1 MITWRDVLIRHID
14 RCEERNM
21 TKIQSLRGRI
31 SAKLRSD
38 RGASL
43 SFALLLFLVCTV
55 IGSVVLAAGT
65 ASAGRMSQLG
75 ESDQRYYSVASA
87 AQLLAKELTDK
98 EIRIVRTCKE
108 TETTEYELE
117 NDKLNEKPGFPK
129 TTFAY
134 ETTLFRINTTDTGE
148 YIFESENPRIYS
160 YKEIKKVTDT
170 DQPFYSTTDEGS
182 FLSERAVHLLFG
194 TDGTCNNTAAMGKSF
209 SSSATVEEGSFTME
223 HTVYSD
229 ILKIKGKYR
238 MNADGTIVLTLWD
251 DTGAAQSFSLIL
263 TLQPEFV
270 ENTSTNSVTTPPAPV
285 NPASEDYISTETKTT
300 VKESTAVWK
309 LGSITKNSVAYSGS

>member
-1 MITWRDVLIRHID
+1 
-14 RCEERNM
+14 M

-98 EIRIVRTCKE
+98 EVRIKRECV
-108 TETTEYELE
+108 ETT
-117 NDKLNEKPGFPK
+117 
-129 TTFAY
+129 
-134 ETTLFRINTTDTGE
+134 TTLYEIQDDAETLGDGSATKAYKYTTTLQKKGEGSNYTNITEKTKEYASGAEQTGE
-148 YIFESENPRIYS
+148 
-160 YKEIKKVTDT
+160 
-170 DQPFYSTTDEGS
+170 PFYDAGTAGS

-209 SSSATVEEGSFTME
+209 SSSTTSEDGSFTIE
-223 HTVYSD
+223 HEVYGD
-229 ILKIKGKYR
+229 ILKITGKYR
-238 MNADGTIVLTLWD
+238 MTADGTIVLTLWD
-251 DTGAAQSFSLIL
+251 KDGKDQSFSLVL

-270 ENTSTNSVTTPPAPV
+270 ENTTTSSETIPPAPV
-285 NPASEDYISTETKTT
+285 NQASEDYISTETKTT

-309 LGSITKNSVAYSGS
+309 LGSITKNSAKYS

>member
-1 MITWRDVLIRHID
+1 
-14 RCEERNM
+14 M

-98 EIRIVRTCKE
+98 EVRIIRKCV
-108 TETTEYELE
+108 ETT
-117 NDKLNEKPGFPK
+117 
-129 TTFAY
+129 TTPYRIKDDAETLGPNGSATKAY
-134 ETTLFRINTTDTGE
+134 EYTTTLQKKDGDIIATKTEEYADSADQTGE
-148 YIFESENPRIYS
+148 
-160 YKEIKKVTDT
+160 
-170 DQPFYSTTDEGS
+170 PFYDAGTGGS

-209 SSSATVEEGSFTME
+209 SSSTTSEDGSFTME
-223 HTVYSD
+223 HTVYGD
-229 ILKIKGKYR
+229 ILKITGKYR
-238 MNADGTIVLTLWD
+238 MTADGTIVLTLWD
-251 DTGAAQSFSLIL
+251 KDGKDQSFSLIL

-270 ENTSTNSVTTPPAPV
+270 ENTTTSSETKPPAPV
-285 NPASEDYISTETKTT
+285 NQASEDYISTETKTT

-309 LGSITKNSVAYSGS
+309 LGSITKNSVKYS

>member
-1 MITWRDVLIRHID
+1 
-14 RCEERNM
+14 M

-98 EIRIVRTCKE
+98 EVRIIRKCVE
-108 TETTEYELE
+108 TKTTPYKIQDDAETLVSNGSATTAYEYTTTLQKKGEGD
-117 NDKLNEKPGFPK
+117 NYSDITTPK
-129 TTFAY
+129 TTPYDADA
-134 ETTLFRINTTDTGE
+134 EQTG
-148 YIFESENPRIYS
+148 
-160 YKEIKKVTDT
+160 V
-170 DQPFYSTTDEGS
+170 PFYDAGTAGS

-209 SSSATVEEGSFTME
+209 SSSTTLEESSATVEEGSFTME
-223 HTVYSD
+223 HTFNSD
-229 ILKIKGKYR
+229 VLKINSDVLKITGKYR
-238 MNADGTIVLTLWD
+238 MTANGTIVLTLWD
-251 DTGAAQSFSLIL
+251 KDGKDQSFSLVL

-270 ENTSTNSVTTPPAPV
+270 ENTTTYSETKPPKPV
-285 NPASEDYISTETKTT
+285 GPASKDYTSEETKTT
-300 VKESTAVWK
+300 VKESTATWK

>member
-1 MITWRDVLIRHID
+1 
-14 RCEERNM
+14 M

-38 RGASL
+38 SGASL

-98 EIRIVRTCKE
+98 EVRIIRECV
-108 TETTEYELE
+108 ETT
-117 NDKLNEKPGFPK
+117 
-129 TTFAY
+129 TTPYKIQDDAETLVSNGSATKAY
-134 ETTLFRINTTDTGE
+134 KYTTTLQKKDGDIIATKTKEYADSAEQTGE
-148 YIFESENPRIYS
+148 
-160 YKEIKKVTDT
+160 
-170 DQPFYSTTDEGS
+170 PFYNDVTAGS

-194 TDGTCNNTAAMGKSF
+194 TAGTCNNSDAMSKSF
-209 SSSATVEEGSFTME
+209 SSSETVEDGLFTME
-223 HTVYSD
+223 HTFNSD
-229 ILKIKGKYR
+229 ILKITGKYR
-238 MNADGTIVLTLWD
+238 MTADGTIVLTLWD
-251 DTGAAQSFSLIL
+251 KDGKDQSFSLVL

-270 ENTSTNSVTTPPAPV
+270 ENTTTSSVTSPPEPF
-285 NPASEDYISTETKTT
+285 NPASKEYRATETRTT
-300 VKESTAVWK
+300 VKESTATWK
-309 LGSITKNSVAYSGS
+309 LGSITKNSVKYS

>member
-1 MITWRDVLIRHID
+1 
-14 RCEERNM
+14 M

-98 EIRIVRTCKE
+98 EVRIKRECV
-108 TETTEYELE
+108 ETTTTPYTISDDAETLVP
-117 NDKLNEKPGFPK
+117 DVDHTK
-129 TTFAY
+129 TYKYIYT
-134 ETTLFRINTTDTGE
+134 TTLQKKDGDIIATKTKEYADSAEQTGE
-148 YIFESENPRIYS
+148 
-160 YKEIKKVTDT
+160 
-170 DQPFYSTTDEGS
+170 PFYNDVTAGS

-209 SSSATVEEGSFTME
+209 SSSTTVEEGSFTME
-223 HTVYSD
+223 HTVHGD
-229 ILKIKGKYR
+229 ILKITGKYR

-251 DTGAAQSFSLIL
+251 KDGKDQSFSLVL

-270 ENTSTNSVTTPPAPV
+270 ENTTTYSETKPPKPV
-285 NPASEDYISTETKTT
+285 DAASKYYTSEETKTT

-309 LGSITKNSVAYSGS
+309 LGSITKNSVKYS

>member
-87 AQLLAKELTDK
+87 AQLLAKELTNK
-98 EIRIVRTCKE
+98 EVRIIRKCVE
-108 TETTEYELE
+108 TKTTPYKIQDDAETLVSNGSATTAYEYTTTLQKKGEGDNYSDITTPKTTHYAE
-117 NDKLNEKPGFPK
+117 DAEKPG
-129 TTFAY
+129 
-134 ETTLFRINTTDTGE
+134 
-148 YIFESENPRIYS
+148 
-160 YKEIKKVTDT
+160 V
-170 DQPFYSTTDEGS
+170 PFYDAGTVGS

-194 TDGTCNNTAAMGKSF
+194 PDGTCSNPDAMGKSF
-209 SSSATVEEGSFTME
+209 SSSTTVEDGSFTME
-223 HTVYSD
+223 HEVYGD
-229 ILKIKGKYR
+229 ILKITGKYR
-238 MNADGTIVLTLWD
+238 MTANGTIVLTLWD
-251 DTGAAQSFSLIL
+251 KDGKDQSFSLVL

-270 ENTSTNSVTTPPAPV
+270 ENTTTYSETKPPKPV
-285 NPASEDYISTETKTT
+285 GPESKDYTSEETKTT
-300 VKESTAVWK
+300 VKESTATWK

>member
-1 MITWRDVLIRHID
+1 M
-14 RCEERNM
+14 M
-21 TKIQSLRGRI
+21 KISLLRRMM
-31 SAKLRSD
+31 SAKIRSN

-43 SFALLLFLVCTV
+43 IFALLLFLVCTV

-98 EIRIVRTCKE
+98 EVRIIRECV
-108 TETTEYELE
+108 ETTTTLYKISDDAETLVQNGSPTTAYDYTTRLQKKGEGD
-117 NDKLNEKPGFPK
+117 NYSDITTTPK
-129 TTFAY
+129 TTHYDADA
-134 ETTLFRINTTDTGE
+134 EQTGE
-148 YIFESENPRIYS
+148 
-160 YKEIKKVTDT
+160 
-170 DQPFYSTTDEGS
+170 PFYNDVTAGS

-194 TDGTCNNTAAMGKSF
+194 TAGTCNNSDAMGKSF
-209 SSSATVEEGSFTME
+209 ASSTTVEDGSFTME

-229 ILKIKGKYR
+229 ILKITGKYR
-238 MNADGTIVLTLWD
+238 MTADGTIVLTLWD
-251 DTGAAQSFSLIL
+251 KDGKDQSFSLVL

-270 ENTSTNSVTTPPAPV
+270 ENTTTSSETIPPAPV
-285 NPASEDYISTETKTT
+285 NQASEDYISTETKTT

-309 LGSITKNSVAYSGS
+309 LGSITKNSVKYS